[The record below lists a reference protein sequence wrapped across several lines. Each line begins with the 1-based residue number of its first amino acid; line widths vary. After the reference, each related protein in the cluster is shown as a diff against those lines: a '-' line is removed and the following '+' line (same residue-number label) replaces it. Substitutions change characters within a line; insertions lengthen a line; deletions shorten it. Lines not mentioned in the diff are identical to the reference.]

1 MGLVHL
7 QLGAEVDIASG
18 SELQDG
24 LAGLED
30 KLGKKPP
37 RPTWLSFTGARFG
50 PGAITLGSAP
60 VGRIWNVLTLT
71 LVGNDDTTVIANA
84 RAAMYVDST
93 ENQLTLG
100 NCRVP
105 GLIVPS
111 FQTFSKGTLW
121 AHSDG
126 AIVVNVSGNVALTD
140 QVVANI
146 SVAEWREGD
155 IQDHSA
161 GRF

>member
-1 MGLVHL
+1 VGLVHL
-7 QLGAEVDIASG
+7 NLGAEIDIASG
-18 SELQDG
+18 DELASG
-24 LAGLED
+24 LAGIED
-30 KLGKKPP
+30 KLGRKPP
-37 RPTWLSFTGARFG
+37 RPTWLSFTGSRKGAG
-50 PGAITLGSAP
+50 PITIGSAP

-71 LVGNDDTTVIANA
+71 LVGNDDTTVVANA
-84 RAAMYVDST
+84 RAALYVDST
-93 ENQLTLG
+93 EDQLTLA

-126 AIVVNVSGNVALTD
+126 ALVLNVSGAVAATD
-140 QVVANI
+140 QVVVSV

-155 IQDHSA
+155 IQDQSA
-161 GRF
+161 GRY